1 MRAFG
6 NLLIILSAI
15 IPILFGLEY
24 FSEATIVF
32 VAFLLYLTGHY
43 VRHNFT
49 YRNFKISRRSKPFF
63 ESILKNT
70 IQAFAYVTIF
80 IFVGYILLKISKSSF
95 KPTLWMRYFTSWLVR
110 LKGVNKF
117 DQNTNKSVKH
127 EIILSIYHQSRVSSL
142 ARIS

>member
-32 VAFLLYLTGHY
+32 LAFLLYLTGHY

-63 ESILKNT
+63 ESILKNL
-70 IQAFAYVTIF
+70 IHAIAFVTIYIF
-80 IFVGYILLKISKSSF
+80 IGYLLLTISKNDFYLNNMQSLMQGPIDLINEMINFWISL
-95 KPTLWMRYFTSWLVR
+95 PNR
-110 LKGVNKF
+110 LMKYG
-117 DQNTNKSVKH
+117 Q
-127 EIILSIYHQSRVSSL
+127 
-142 ARIS
+142 

>member
-32 VAFLLYLTGHY
+32 LAFPLYLIGHY

-70 IQAFAYVTIF
+70 IQAIAYVTIF
-80 IFVGYILLKISKSSF
+80 IFVGYILLKISKTDFYLNNLQSLMQSSID
-95 KPTLWMRYFTSWLVR
+95 VI
-110 LKGVNKF
+110 N
-117 DQNTNKSVKH
+117 
-127 EIILSIYHQSRVSSL
+127 EIIRFWINLPSQLMKYGQ
-142 ARIS
+142 

>member
-32 VAFLLYLTGHY
+32 VAFPLYLVGHY
-43 VRHNFT
+43 VKHNFT
-49 YRNFKISRRSKPFF
+49 YRNFKISTRSKPFF

-70 IQAFAYVTIF
+70 IQAIAYITIF
-80 IFVGYILLKISKSSF
+80 IFVGYILVKISKTDFYLNHLQSLMQSSID
-95 KPTLWMRYFTSWLVR
+95 LI
-110 LKGVNKF
+110 N
-117 DQNTNKSVKH
+117 
-127 EIILSIYHQSRVSSL
+127 EIIRFWINLPNRLMKYGQ
-142 ARIS
+142 

>member
-15 IPILFGLEY
+15 IPILFALEY

-32 VAFLLYLTGHY
+32 LAFPLYLIGHY
-43 VRHNFT
+43 MKHNFT

-70 IQAFAYVTIF
+70 IQAIAYVTIF
-80 IFVGYILLKISKSSF
+80 IFVGYILLKISKTDFYLNNLQSLMQSSID
-95 KPTLWMRYFTSWLVR
+95 VI
-110 LKGVNKF
+110 N
-117 DQNTNKSVKH
+117 
-127 EIILSIYHQSRVSSL
+127 EIIRFWINLPYRLMKYGQ
-142 ARIS
+142 

>member
-32 VAFLLYLTGHY
+32 LAFPLYLTGHY

-70 IQAFAYVTIF
+70 IQAIAYVTIF
-80 IFVGYILLKISKSSF
+80 IFVGYILLKISKTDFYLNNLQSLMQSSID
-95 KPTLWMRYFTSWLVR
+95 VI
-110 LKGVNKF
+110 N
-117 DQNTNKSVKH
+117 
-127 EIILSIYHQSRVSSL
+127 EIIRFWINLPSQLMKYGQ
-142 ARIS
+142 

>member
-32 VAFLLYLTGHY
+32 LAFLLYLTGHY

-63 ESILKNT
+63 KSILKNS
-70 IQAFAYVTIF
+70 IHAIAYITIF
-80 IFVGYILLKISKSSF
+80 IFLGYLLLAISKTDFYLNNLQSLTQGSIN
-95 KPTLWMRYFTSWLVR
+95 LVDEVIKFWINLPNR
-110 LKGVNKF
+110 LMKYG
-117 DQNTNKSVKH
+117 Q
-127 EIILSIYHQSRVSSL
+127 
-142 ARIS
+142 

>member
-32 VAFLLYLTGHY
+32 LAFPLYLIGHY
-43 VRHNFT
+43 VKHNFT

-63 ESILKNT
+63 ESILKNSIHAIAYIT
-70 IQAFAYVTIF
+70 IYIF
-80 IFVGYILLKISKSSF
+80 IGYLLLTISKTDFYLNNLQSLTQGTISSMDEVIKF
-95 KPTLWMRYFTSWLVR
+95 WINLPNR
-110 LKGVNKF
+110 LMKYG
-117 DQNTNKSVKH
+117 Q
-127 EIILSIYHQSRVSSL
+127 
-142 ARIS
+142 